1 MLGRRVLVGVANRG
15 QRVRVLLDQRGV
27 CGEVEGRS
35 RQGAKVCSSLLEGKE
50 ELGVEKAL
58 FSVGLSALC
67 VIAGE
72 ADMAVACV
80 SKRLVRDGAAGYGA

>member
-1 MLGRRVLVGVANRG
+1 MLGRRVVVGVANRG
-15 QRVRVLLDQRGV
+15 QRLPVLLGQRGV

-35 RQGAKVCSSLLEGKE
+35 GQGVKDCSTFLEGKE

-58 FSVGLSALC
+58 FKVRLSASC

-80 SKRLVRDGAAGYGA
+80 SKRLVHDGAVECGA